1 VLVRSDLNI
10 SDLAFVFNKKGK
22 FNFSS
27 RRKAVYGRCFPFFDY
42 MNEVRILG
50 RKVNFENLT
59 LSTDLIKPSHFS
71 TSSELKSSPLAYLDK
86 GTTNS
91 QIHNQTSVRKS
102 KSERLEVRSKTRD
115 KLVEILADLGEDKK
129 AESMAR
135 CGQKFDVLTCGQHIV
150 AKTAYHRCNVR
161 YCPCCA
167 SRRANR
173 YQKKY
178 LPFALDFVK
187 FAPVKLTPCLLTFT
201 QRKIKGEKVKDTR
214 ERVLKSF
221 KKVIRHSFFK
231 VYFDGGI
238 FAVEN
243 TVSDEGNHCHIHAVV
258 FRKKFI
264 DVALLKKH
272 WASVSDGAK
281 NLNIKLIYSL
291 ETGLKECLKY
301 ISKPIPADTLQRSH
315 VEELMELAGK
325 RMLETFGS
333 FRKFCQVHELLPDEI
348 EEREKLEEGQ
358 CCPNC
363 EDKGSLLFSLTMTE
377 RQLIDFYKRLESV
390 RGSPPVMIH

>member
-1 VLVRSDLNI
+1 LFSTRKGNLITFLKGRQLTDA
-10 SDLAFVFNKKGK
+10 AFL
-22 FNFSS
+22 
-27 RRKAVYGRCFPFFDY
+27 FFDY

-50 RKVNFENLT
+50 RKVNFGNLT

-71 TSSELKSSPLAYLDK
+71 TQSELKSSPLAYLDL

-91 QIHNQTSVRKS
+91 QIHNQTSVRKP
-102 KSERLEVRSKTRD
+102 KSERLEVRSETRN
-115 KLVEILADLGEDKK
+115 KLVEILADLGEDRK
-129 AESMAR
+129 AESMAL
-135 CGQKFDVLTCGQHIV
+135 CGQKFAVLTCGQHIV

-167 SRRANR
+167 SRRAGK

-187 FAPVKLTPCLLTFT
+187 FAPVKLTPCFLTLT
-201 QRKIKGEKVKDTR
+201 QKKIKGERVKNTR
-214 ERVLKSF
+214 ARILQSF

-238 FAVEN
+238 FAIEN

-281 NLNIKLIYSL
+281 NLNIKLIDDL
-291 ETGLKECLKY
+291 ESGLKECLKY
-301 ISKPIPADTLQRSH
+301 ISKPIPADKLQHSH
-315 VEELMELAGK
+315 VKELLELSGK
-325 RMLETFGS
+325 RMIDTFGS
-333 FRKFCQVHELLPDEI
+333 FRKFCQTHELSPDET
-348 EEREKLEEGQ
+348 EKREKLEEGQ

-363 EDKGSLLFSLTMTE
+363 EGKSNLLFSLTMTE
-377 RQLIDFYKRLESV
+377 SQLIDFYKRMESV
-390 RGSPPVMIH
+390 RGSPSVLVH